1 MPEPRGPRISQ
12 ERAKLVAA
20 LLIVLG
26 ACAKTPPPDAVAPS
40 STEPSEE
47 AGVGSAPISA
57 AADNVDASVDA
68 SAPSPPPWPEP
79 KLHDAPV
86 EATAAQKK
94 ACAARGGEMD
104 YVCMMHVLKCVV
116 SYRDAG
122 KRCTGKS
129 DCHGECLWNGKS
141 ETHPVGTCQETS
153 DPCGCKSSIVNGHI
167 RHVCVD

>member
-1 MPEPRGPRISQ
+1 VTRS
-12 ERAKLVAA
+12 LSL

-26 ACAKTPPPDAVAPS
+26 ACAKTPPPNAVAPGSTEPS
-40 STEPSEE
+40 STTPSEE
-47 AGVGSAPISA
+47 AGIISSAPISA
-57 AADNVDASVDA
+57 AAANVDASVDA
-68 SAPSPPPWPEP
+68 SAPPPWPEP

-86 EATAAQKK
+86 EATAAQRK

-129 DCHGECLWNGKS
+129 DCLGDCLWNGKS
-141 ETHPVGTCQETS
+141 ETHPVGRCQETS
-153 DPCGCKSSIVNGHI
+153 DPCGCKAPIVNGRI